1 MIVALRTDT
10 KDASIWLFDG
20 ATQISVFTWQAD
32 RQLAKDLLKVIHD
45 ELQKQNC
52 SWQDITGVAVFK
64 GPGSFTGLR
73 IGITVAN
80 SLAYSLEV
88 PVVGESGDDWLTDS
102 LNRLA
107 DAKNDRIVLPFYGA
121 DAHITA
127 PRK

>member
-32 RQLAKDLLKVIHD
+32 RQLAKDLLKAIHD

-52 SWQDITGVAVFK
+52 SWQDISGVAVFK

-88 PVVGESGDDWLTDS
+88 PVVGESGDDWLANS

-121 DAHITA
+121 DAHITV